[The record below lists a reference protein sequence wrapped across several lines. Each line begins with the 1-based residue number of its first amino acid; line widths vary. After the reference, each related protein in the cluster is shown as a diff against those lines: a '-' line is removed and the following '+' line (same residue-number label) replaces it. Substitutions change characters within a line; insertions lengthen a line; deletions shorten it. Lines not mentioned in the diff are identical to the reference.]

1 MFVTSDSSRA
11 TPQLLSTAVLFDADG
26 TTIRSLD
33 LWVQAYREGLEEHG
47 IRAEEGEIIEAC
59 MRSSATQVIEK
70 FGISDLKA
78 LQEFIWTRVATL
90 YQQAELYPGVVE
102 GLQELSAAGVKIGTV
117 TNSKLELVKGVFERC
132 GVANIFQDIVA
143 REHVQC
149 TKPHREPVDTGLGRL
164 NCPPERSWM
173 IGDSTIDIEAGKSAG
188 TFTVAFHPEEN
199 QRYWSREDLLST
211 KPNYIAETFKELVEI
226 VLATTKGEPG

>member
-1 MFVTSDSSRA
+1 MLASPDPSLSTSHH
-11 TPQLLSTAVLFDADG
+11 LSTAALFDADG

-33 LWVQAYREGLEEHG
+33 LWVQAYREGLEAQG
-47 IRAEEGEIIEAC
+47 IQADEDDVIDAC
-59 MRSSATQVIEK
+59 MRSSAAQVIER
-70 FGISDLKA
+70 FGITDLKA
-78 LQEFIWTRVATL
+78 LQEIIWSRVGTL

-117 TNSKLELVKGVFERC
+117 TNSRLELVRGVFERC
-132 GVANIFQDIVA
+132 GVADIFQDIVA

-173 IGDSTIDIEAGKSAG
+173 IGDSTIDIQAGRSAG
-188 TFTVAFHPEEN
+188 TLTVAFHPPEN
-199 QRYWSREDLLST
+199 KRYWSREELLVT
-211 KPNYIAETFKELVEI
+211 KPDFIAETFKELVDI
-226 VLATTKGEPG
+226 VLSTSKNERG